1 MGIAET
7 RISQL
12 QDRVVSLSIP
22 ASAWN
27 AKNRA
32 AAVDRLQS
40 MGLPA
45 PRDEY
50 WRFTDPKSLNAVE
63 APTAALFDP
72 KETDIFDT
80 VDRLEIVFV
89 DGVFDAAASDDLS
102 GANMTIERL
111 SDAERQDTHW
121 AAGCYGAL
129 EATGQTP
136 VQRPFA
142 ALNTAYATDGMLIH
156 VTGKVEKPVNITY
169 RHANEKSDVLLHH
182 VIKLEEGAEL
192 TLLENG
198 PAAAR
203 LNKSCEVFVA
213 DRAAFHHVR
222 TQGRDHERRAVTHIF
237 ADLGTESVFKS
248 FTLTANGAL
257 TRNEAFCV

>member
-156 VTGKVEKPVNITY
+156 VTG
-169 RHANEKSDVLLHH
+169 RSKSPLISLIAMPMKH
-182 VIKLEEGAEL
+182 L
-192 TLLENG
+192 T
-198 PAAAR
+198 
-203 LNKSCEVFVA
+203 C
-213 DRAAFHHVR
+213 
-222 TQGRDHERRAVTHIF
+222 
-237 ADLGTESVFKS
+237 
-248 FTLTANGAL
+248 
-257 TRNEAFCV
+257 FCIM